1 MSDAIIS
8 FRAAMAVAWGML
20 QEGIISE
27 EEYCQIEATIASNKG
42 VDLSTLCCRNPLIF
56 RGFRANMSLPN
67 SKGGGINA

>member
-1 MSDAIIS
+1 MNDVIIS

-42 VDLSTLCCRNPLIF
+42 VDLSTLCCRNPL
-56 RGFRANMSLPN
+56 L
-67 SKGGGINA
+67 